1 MKLKCT
7 FTGLRS
13 REVINTATGAR
24 IGYIDDLEIDTETG
38 KVNTLIIFGR
48 PRLFGLLGKDDDVVI
63 SCEDIVKIGTDTV
76 LVTLDAENLYKMS
89 KERHTNLF
97 E

>member
-1 MKLKCT
+1 MKCT
-7 FTGLRS
+7 FTDLRS
-13 REVINTATGAR
+13 REVINTATGTR
-24 IGYIDDLEIDTETG
+24 IGYIDDLEIDTATG
-38 KVNTLIIFGR
+38 KINNMIIFGR

-76 LVTLDAENLYKMS
+76 LVALEAEELYKMS
-89 KERHTNLF
+89 KERRANLF